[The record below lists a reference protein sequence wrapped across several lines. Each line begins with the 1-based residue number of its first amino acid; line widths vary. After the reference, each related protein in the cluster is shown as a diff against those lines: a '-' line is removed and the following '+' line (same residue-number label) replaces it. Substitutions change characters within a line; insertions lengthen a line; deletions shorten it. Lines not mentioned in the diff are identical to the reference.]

1 MTPDLPIIP
10 TSKIKKKK
18 LEKTRIH
25 KWTLFSLCFITTLVV
40 VSLIKAYLPLLV
52 SALAMLFVWS
62 QMTKPIAEIE
72 TKSTN
77 DDTNQLD
84 LFHRQYKIGRN
95 IRRSKENYVKRKI
108 PKLHNLDRFKKKLK
122 PAITFTLKKTRE
134 EVIML

>member
-52 SALAMLFVWS
+52 SALAMLFIWS

-72 TKSTN
+72 TKATN
-77 DDTNQLD
+77 DDSNQLN
-84 LFHRQYKIGRN
+84 LFHRQYKIGRKY
-95 IRRSKENYVKRKI
+95 SKAQRELNEKED
-108 PKLHNLDRFKKKLK
+108 PKV
-122 PAITFTLKKTRE
+122 A
-134 EVIML
+134 

>member
-10 TSKIKKKK
+10 SSKSKK
-18 LEKTRIH
+18 LADSRIP

-72 TKSTN
+72 TKATK
-77 DDTNQLD
+77 DDSDQLN
-84 LFHRQYKIGRN
+84 LFNRQYAIGRKYS
-95 IRRSKENYVKRKI
+95 RVKKVLHEKEDTKV
-108 PKLHNLDRFKKKLK
+108 
-122 PAITFTLKKTRE
+122 A
-134 EVIML
+134 

>member
-10 TSKIKKKK
+10 SSKLKKKK
-18 LEKTRIH
+18 LVDSKIP
-25 KWTLFSLCFITTLVV
+25 KWTFFSLCFITTLVV

-77 DDTNQLD
+77 DDSNQLN
-84 LFHRQYKIGRN
+84 LFHRQYKIGRKY
-95 IRRSKENYVKRKI
+95 SKITEV
-108 PKLHNLDRFKKKLK
+108 LAEKKDQN
-122 PAITFTLKKTRE
+122 
-134 EVIML
+134 VG

>member
-18 LEKTRIH
+18 LDKTRIH

-72 TKSTN
+72 TKASHE
-77 DDTNQLD
+77 DSNQLN
-84 LFHRQYKIGRN
+84 LFHRQYKIGRKYLKIN
-95 IRRSKENYVKRKI
+95 KEFHEKEDSKV
-108 PKLHNLDRFKKKLK
+108 
-122 PAITFTLKKTRE
+122 A
-134 EVIML
+134 